1 MDRQTALLVLQ
12 LPEAPTPEEIHD
24 AFEAHVFGLR
34 DFLFRQTV
42 IPQVFR
48 AKVDR
53 LLTASEVG
61 ETLGAELPC
70 LDGKLPDMLPLEGTA
85 DQVVRLHAANVGR
98 LRPPWRPPWTP
109 TASPGFGECLV
120 RIQQQYVRGCHG
132 MGQERV
138 LDDTQHRP
146 MRDEWAADALAD
158 ALENERKGQPLDAK
172 TGGAVVRGIASVEDI
187 GPVRPFRS
195 PPDSG
200 TIQLRIQAQ
209 NDAIGQSH
217 FGHQNALAAP
227 TMLMASK

>member
-12 LPEAPTPEEIHD
+12 LPEAPTPEEIHE

-48 AKVDR
+48 AEVDR

-61 ETLGAELPC
+61 ETLGVELPC
-70 LDGKLPDMLPLEGTA
+70 NDSNLPEMLPLEGTA

-98 LRPPWRPPWTP
+98 LR
-109 TASPGFGECLV
+109 TAMAATLDPNCLTRFGEYLV
-120 RIQQQYVRGCHG
+120 RIQQQYVAWITEWA
-132 MGQERV
+132 MERSF
-138 LDDTQHRP
+138 DETHHRP

-172 TGGAVVRGIASVEDI
+172 TAERLSEELLRLRTLDSASI
-187 GPVRPFRS
+187 PLP
-195 PPDSG
+195 
-200 TIQLRIQAQ
+200 A
-209 NDAIGQSH
+209 
-217 FGHQNALAAP
+217 
-227 TMLMASK
+227 